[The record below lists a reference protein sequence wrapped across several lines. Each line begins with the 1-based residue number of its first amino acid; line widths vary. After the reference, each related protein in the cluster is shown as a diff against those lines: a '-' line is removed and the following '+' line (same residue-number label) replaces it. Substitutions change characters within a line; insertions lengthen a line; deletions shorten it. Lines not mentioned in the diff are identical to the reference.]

1 MLQET
6 RNFQTIN
13 DRKGIIRNA
22 ARFLDRDVLQI
33 VPKDGEEFLVIRL
46 CSNAE
51 EIVDELPLA
60 HDISL
65 LQPPD
70 LTFPNQ
76 MHRLVTVDRPQG
88 SFRRPEPQTR
98 RNPLLD

>member
-1 MLQET
+1 
-6 RNFQTIN
+6 
-13 DRKGIIRNA
+13 
-22 ARFLDRDVLQI
+22 VLQI

-51 EIVDELPLA
+51 EIVDEPPLA
-60 HDISL
+60 DNISL

-76 MHRLVTVDRPQG
+76 MHRLVTVDRSQG
-88 SFRRPEPQTR
+88 SFHRPKPQAR
-98 RNPLLD
+98 CNPFLYKSMVLLNDVV

>member
-1 MLQET
+1 MGSQNNFLLFNRLLENTPLAAT
-6 RNFQTIN
+6 RSMTASS
-13 DRKGIIRNA
+13 RRM
-22 ARFLDRDVLQI
+22 DVLQI

-65 LQPPD
+65 
-70 LTFPNQ
+70 FCS
-76 MHRLVTVDRPQG
+76 HRI
-88 SFRRPEPQTR
+88 
-98 RNPLLD
+98 

>member
-1 MLQET
+1 M
-6 RNFQTIN
+6 
-13 DRKGIIRNA
+13 
-22 ARFLDRDVLQI
+22 LQI

-60 HDISL
+60 HDISF

-76 MHRLVTVDRPQG
+76 MHRLVTVDSFSRPLPPTETTSSLQ
-88 SFRRPEPQTR
+88 SVS
-98 RNPLLD
+98 L